1 MVSNGSTGV
10 HGLLAWVGDLHSL
23 NSVLAW
29 ESVPDAPARSPAG
42 AGPTAD
48 TPQWAAVLTGCWPRM
63 DRAVS
68 VPTKTGSA

>member
-1 MVSNGSTGV
+1 MTSNVGTGV
-10 HGLLAWVGDLHSL
+10 SGLLAWVGDLHSL

-29 ESVPDAPARSPAG
+29 EPSSDAVAGSSAG
-42 AGPTAD
+42 AGPMGDHA
-48 TPQWAAVLTGCWPRM
+48 QWSAALTGFWPRL